1 MNPEITQMSR
11 SAARIA
17 MSHIRVLAHVIE
29 AGGRRVGT
37 LEIQAKLAEAGHHV
51 CLRTIQRYLAMLQS
65 EGAPIDNDGC
75 SPQGWFLKKSMTAG
89 EKALSEAVG
98 LMRRTA

>member
-1 MNPEITQMSR
+1 MNPEITQLSR
-11 SAARIA
+11 CSSRIA

-51 CLRTIQRYLAMLQS
+51 RLRTIQRYLTNLQA
-65 EGAPIDNDGC
+65 EGAPIDCDGC
-75 SPQGWFLKKSMTAG
+75 SPQGWFLKKSMSQE
-89 EKALSEAVG
+89 EKALSEAAMM
-98 LMRRTA
+98 MRRAA